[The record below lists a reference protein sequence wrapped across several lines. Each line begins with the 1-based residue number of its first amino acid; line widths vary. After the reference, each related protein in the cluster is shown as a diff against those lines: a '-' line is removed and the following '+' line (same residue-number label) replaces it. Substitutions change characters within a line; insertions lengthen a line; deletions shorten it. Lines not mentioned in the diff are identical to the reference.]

1 MKKTFLSFLVI
12 ALLTSGFSQDS
23 SQNWKLYPGKTDTV
37 LPTDTVFG
45 LVKSFKPGTIKV
57 DKDERINKVSEKM
70 RGGETGQPIISGY
83 RIQITSKST
92 KSIVDSERG
101 RFMNNY
107 PGIKTYMDYKA
118 PNFRFS
124 VGNFRTKLDAQK
136 FQHQIMKD
144 FPNTLIIS
152 DSIELPRLD

>member
-1 MKKTFLSFLVI
+1 MKKTILSFLVI
-12 ALLTSGFSQDS
+12 ALLTTGFSQDS
-23 SQNWKLYPGKTDTV
+23 TKNWKLYPVKMDTI

-57 DKDERINKVSEKM
+57 NKDERIDKVSEKM
-70 RGGETGQPIISGY
+70 RGGETGQPIINGY

-107 PGIKTYMDYKA
+107 LGTRHYMDYEV
-118 PNFRFS
+118 PNFKLR

-136 FQHQIMKD
+136 FQHEIKKD
-144 FPNTLIIS
+144 FPNTLIIPHA
-152 DSIELPRLD
+152 IELPRLD